1 MSLTMIL
8 WLLHKY
14 DGDINVIVYIDDN
27 DDDNDDDDDDDDV
40 IVAWPCPQTIA
51 QLLCEYIGLQ
61 NGITPRLHVDY

>member
-1 MSLTMIL
+1 MSMTMIL

-27 DDDNDDDDDDDDV
+27 DDDDDDDDDDV
-40 IVAWPCPQTIA
+40 IVAWPRPQTIA